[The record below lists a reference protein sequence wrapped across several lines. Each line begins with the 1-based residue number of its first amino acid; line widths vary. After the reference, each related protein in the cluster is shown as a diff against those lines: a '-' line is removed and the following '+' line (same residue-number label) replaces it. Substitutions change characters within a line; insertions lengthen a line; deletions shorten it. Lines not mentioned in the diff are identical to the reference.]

1 MLLPIVR
8 CNTNPGEKSV
18 SINNPF
24 QPILKAFI
32 DALSRYSIKQEDVV
46 GIDITPNYIRV
57 AQLTENADGW
67 LLEKLGYKHVSE
79 NASLKDIH
87 DSQDEYVQ
95 KLRELITSANLETA
109 NAAISIPI
117 TSAIVRTV
125 TMPLMSEEEIESAI
139 QYDSLWSNILQLE
152 EKLDEYSI
160 FWQVIRRNTAEN
172 TMELL
177 FVASKLSEINQY
189 VQIATKAGLN
199 PVVVD
204 VRCFA
209 IRNALKAHKSRSQ
222 GTTAL
227 IEFGPHE
234 NYVLIVTDDT
244 PFIYD
249 IYISEADRALIE
261 AGELDGDQGDRLY
274 DRFAGQI
281 LQAFRVYEVKL
292 GKNLIDQVLLV
303 SPVQKRAELLGQMRK
318 ALDGYQ
324 IDLFDPL
331 SDLQIP
337 SNLDDVIESE
347 ANPSVFTSAI
357 GLAVRKVDIFGYYK
371 YVTGVNNVNLLPNR
385 DVVKQIERKKILS
398 KVGIFAGA
406 LLVVLFVIGTLLYQY
421 FFNNALSSQYQTA
434 VQIEKQVQMKEASLA
449 SLKAQKSKYSQM
461 LEASKEFK
469 TNQVSNYQL
478 LSAINQTVPG
488 GLWFTTIAFDSPNT
502 LVIKG
507 EASNDQVIGSFI
519 ERLQR
524 VPMIERASLQNMTLN
539 SAPVQRKGGGAKQF
553 EVRCIVTNT
562 MAPVVPSQSMKPVV
576 APNNPRPAASESY
589 I

>member
-1 MLLPIVR
+1 M
-8 CNTNPGEKSV
+8 
-18 SINNPF
+18 NNPF
-24 QPILKAFI
+24 QPIFKVFI
-32 DALSRYSIKQEDVV
+32 DALSKYSIKQEDVV
-46 GIDITPNYIRV
+46 GVDITPNYIRV
-57 AQLTENADGW
+57 AQLTENSDGW
-67 LLEKLGYKHVSE
+67 LLEKLGYRHLSDKG
-79 NASLKDIH
+79 SLRDIV

-95 KLRELITSANLETA
+95 GLRDLIASANLDTV

-125 TMPLMSEEEIESAI
+125 TMPLMSNEEIENAI
-139 QYDSLWSNILQLE
+139 QYDSLWNNILQLE

-209 IRNALKAHKSRSQ
+209 IRNALKAHKSKSQ

-234 NYVLIVTDDT
+234 NYVLIVTDDI

-249 IYISEADRALIE
+249 IYISESDKSLIE
-261 AGELDGDQGDRLY
+261 IGDLEGDQGDRLY

-281 LQAFRVYEVKL
+281 LQAFRAYEIKL

-303 SPVQKRAELLGQMRK
+303 SPLQNRDELLSQMRK

-331 SDLQIP
+331 LDLQIP
-337 SNLDDVIESE
+337 VNLDDVIESE
-347 ANPSVFTSAI
+347 SNHSVFTSAI

-385 DVVKQIERKKILS
+385 DVVKGIERKKILS
-398 KVGIFAGA
+398 KVGILATA
-406 LLVVLFVIGTLLYQY
+406 LLIVLFVIGTFLYQY
-421 FFNNALSSQYQTA
+421 FFNSTLSNQYQTA
-434 VQIEKQVQMKEASLA
+434 VQIERQMQLKEASLA
-449 SLKAQKSKYSQM
+449 ALNAQKAKYSKM

-478 LSAINQTVPG
+478 LSAVNQTVPG
-488 GLWFTTIAFDSPNT
+488 GVWFTTISFDSPNS
-502 LVIKG
+502 LIIKG
-507 EASNDQVIGSFI
+507 EASNDQAIGSFI

-524 VPMIERASLQNMTLN
+524 VPMIEHASLQNMTLN
-539 SAPVQRKGGGAKQF
+539 TGPAQRKGGGAKQF
-553 EVRCIVTNT
+553 EVRCIVTNA
-562 MAPVVPSQSMKPVV
+562 MAPINTSKSLKPVSVPSNSKAMM
-576 APNNPRPAASESY
+576 PNLS

>member
-1 MLLPIVR
+1 M
-8 CNTNPGEKSV
+8 
-18 SINNPF
+18 NNPF
-24 QPILKAFI
+24 QPLLKAFI
-32 DALSRYSIKQEDVV
+32 DALSKYSIKQEDVV
-46 GIDITPNYIRV
+46 GVDITPNYIRV
-57 AQLTENADGW
+57 AQLSENSDGW
-67 LLEKLGYKHVSE
+67 LLEKMGYKQVAE
-79 NASLKDIH
+79 NASLDDIR
-87 DSQDEYVQ
+87 DSQDDYVQ
-95 KLRELITSANLETA
+95 KLRELILSANLETA

-125 TMPLMSEEEIESAI
+125 TMPLMSDEEIESAI
-139 QYDSLWSNILQLE
+139 QYDSLWNNILQLE
-152 EKLDEYSI
+152 EKLEEYSI

-189 VQIATKAGLN
+189 VQIATRAGLN

-209 IRNALKAHKSRSQ
+209 IRNALKAQKGKAQ

-227 IEFGPHE
+227 IEFGPNE

-249 IYISEADRALIE
+249 IYISEADRLLIE
-261 AGELDGDQGDRLY
+261 SGQLEGDQGDRLY
-274 DRFAGQI
+274 DRFAGQV
-281 LQAFRVYEVKL
+281 LQAFRAYEIKL
-292 GKNLIDQVLLV
+292 GKKLIDQVLLV
-303 SPVQKRAELLGQMRK
+303 SPIQDKSELLQQMRK
-318 ALDGYQ
+318 VLDGYH
-324 IDLFDPL
+324 INLFDPL
-331 SDLQIP
+331 ADLQVP
-337 SNLDDVIESE
+337 SNLNEVIDSE
-347 ANPSVFTSAI
+347 PNVSVFTSAV

-398 KVGIFAGA
+398 KVGMIASA
-406 LLVVLFVIGTLLYQY
+406 LVVAVFIVGTLLYQY
-421 FFNNALSSQYQTA
+421 FFNNTLANQYQTA

-562 MAPVVPSQSMKPVV
+562 LAPVAPSQSMKPVV

>member
-1 MLLPIVR
+1 M
-8 CNTNPGEKSV
+8 
-18 SINNPF
+18 NNLF
-24 QPILKAFI
+24 QPLLKAFI
-32 DALSRYSIKQEDVV
+32 DALSKYSIKQEDVV
-46 GIDITPNYIRV
+46 GVDITPNFIRV
-57 AQLTENADGW
+57 AQLSENSDGW
-67 LLEKLGYKHVSE
+67 LVEKLGYKQVADH
-79 NASLKDIH
+79 ASLDDIR

-95 KLRELITSANLETA
+95 KLRELILSANLETA

-125 TMPLMSEEEIESAI
+125 TMPLMSDEEIESAI
-139 QYDSLWSNILQLE
+139 QYDSLWNNILQLE
-152 EKLDEYSI
+152 EKLEEYSI

-189 VQIATKAGLN
+189 VQIATRAGLN

-209 IRNALKAHKSRSQ
+209 IRNALKAQKGKTL

-227 IEFGPHE
+227 IEFGPNE

-249 IYISEADRALIE
+249 IYISEADRLLIE
-261 AGELDGDQGDRLY
+261 SGQLEGDQGGRLY
-274 DRFAGQI
+274 DRFAGQV
-281 LQAFRVYEVKL
+281 LQAFRAYEIKL
-292 GKNLIDQVLLV
+292 GKKLIDQVLLV
-303 SPVQKRAELLGQMRK
+303 SPIRDKSELLGQMRK
-318 ALDGYQ
+318 VLDGYH

-331 SDLQIP
+331 ADLQIP
-337 SNLDDVIESE
+337 SNLNEVIDSE
-347 ANPSVFTSAI
+347 PNVSVFTSAV

-398 KVGIFAGA
+398 KVGMIATA
-406 LLVVLFVIGTLLYQY
+406 LAVAVFILGTLLYQY
-421 FFNNALSSQYQTA
+421 FFNDTLVNQYQTA
-434 VQIEKQVQMKEASLA
+434 VQIEKQVQLKEASLA

-469 TNQVSNYQL
+469 SNQASNYQL
-478 LSAINQTVPG
+478 LSAVNQVVPG
-488 GLWFTTIAFDSPNT
+488 GVWFTNIDFSSPNS

-507 EASNDQVIGSFI
+507 DASSDQVIVNFI
-519 ERLQR
+519 ERLQKL
-524 VPMIERASLQNMTLN
+524 PMIEKASLQNMTLN
-539 SAPVQRKGGGAKQF
+539 SGPVQRKGGGAKQF
-553 EVRCIVTNT
+553 EVRCVVTSEI
-562 MAPVVPSQSMKPVV
+562 APAGTPQSAKPINAPSTPQANMPST
-576 APNNPRPAASESY
+576 Y
-589 I
+589 L